1 MLQSAAEAPWL
12 EKSMA
17 SPLIDVIWHLHM
29 LNPQHYLTSCS
40 ALLGYTGV
48 IDHDAGYI
56 SPNKVEDSDL
66 TEKVTKLYGRERSYN
81 TMLSYG
87 SGARKVMPVDDTND
101 VDEQSGVL
109 TYSKEGWVEFAFEDR
124 MYGDAMECG

>member
-1 MLQSAAEAPWL
+1 
-12 EKSMA
+12 MA

-48 IDHDAGYI
+48 IDHDAGYV
-56 SPNKVEDSDL
+56 SPNKVTGSDL
-66 TEKVTKLYGRERSYN
+66 TTKVTKLYNRERSYHPSLGYAR
-81 TMLSYG
+81 MD
-87 SGARKVMPVDDTND
+87 SGRPRQALPVDYTTHD
-101 VDEQSGVL
+101 DEQSAVL
-109 TYSKEGWVEFAFEDR
+109 THSKQEWIEMAFEDR

>member
-1 MLQSAAEAPWL
+1 
-12 EKSMA
+12 MA

-40 ALLGYTGV
+40 ALLGHTGV

-56 SPNKVEDSDL
+56 SPNKVTGSDL
-66 TEKVTKLYGRERSYN
+66 LTKMSKLYNRERSY
-81 TMLSYG
+81 TPGISYTPMH
-87 SGARKVMPVDDTND
+87 SDRPRTVFAVDDTAD
-101 VDEQSGVL
+101 FDRQSAVL
-109 TYSKEGWVEFAFEDR
+109 SYSKEEWVETAFEDR